1 MGNLYAPDIEYQYTV
16 MRKERYVNVWESTD
30 IWGECDSICSG
41 TYCLPYSLGTY
52 LLYRMILLK
61 SLPRHLGEQTRIYS
75 CVEKETGKETP
86 GRCSEQDEPQPP
98 KRPCN
103 LHCTIK

>member
-1 MGNLYAPDIEYQYTV
+1 
-16 MRKERYVNVWESTD
+16 MRKERDVYVWESTD
-30 IWGECDSICSG
+30 KWGECDSICSG
-41 TYCLPYSLGTY
+41 TYCLPYPLCTY
-52 LLYRMILLK
+52 FLYQMLLK

-75 CVEKETGKETP
+75 CIEKETGQETP
-86 GRCSEQDEPQPP
+86 GRCSEQDEPRSQ